1 MNSIQCA
8 ISHIAF
14 SSCRLSLLE
23 QCYPVT
29 AIFTEL
35 SYPKTFSSRRRA
47 ALYDIGRVLSAYFAR
62 TPLPN
67 ISIIIIKWR

>member
-1 MNSIQCA
+1 
-8 ISHIAF
+8 
-14 SSCRLSLLE
+14 
-23 QCYPVT
+23 VT